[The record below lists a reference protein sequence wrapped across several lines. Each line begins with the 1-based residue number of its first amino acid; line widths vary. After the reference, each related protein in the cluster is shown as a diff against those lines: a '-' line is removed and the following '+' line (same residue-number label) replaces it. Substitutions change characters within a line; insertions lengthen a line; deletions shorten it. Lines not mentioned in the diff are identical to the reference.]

1 MIKEQI
7 NTLIKESMIA
17 KDKTKTEVLRAV
29 KTAFVNYST
38 QKNAKPLDDAIEIQI
53 IKKMVQQREDTAEQY
68 KNAGRVDLSEIEL
81 SEAKIL
87 KEFLP
92 AIPSKEDI
100 EAWLENNN
108 YHSIEKKE
116 MGLVN
121 KENIQL
127 VAQAI
132 SNLIKE
138 VKSNFPAADGKL
150 VAEIVKNLVV

>member
-100 EAWLENNN
+100 EVWLENNN

-116 MGLVN
+116 MGLV
-121 KENIQL
+121 
-127 VAQAI
+127 
-132 SNLIKE
+132 IKE

>member
-116 MGLVN
+116 MGLV
-121 KENIQL
+121 
-127 VAQAI
+127 
-132 SNLIKE
+132 IKE

>member
-7 NTLIKESMIA
+7 NILIKESMIA

-116 MGLVN
+116 MGLV
-121 KENIQL
+121 
-127 VAQAI
+127 
-132 SNLIKE
+132 IKE

>member
-1 MIKEQI
+1 MNMIKEQI

-29 KTAFVNYST
+29 KTVFVNYST

-53 IKKMVQQREDTAEQY
+53 IKKMAQQREDTAEQY

-100 EAWLENNN
+100 EAWLKNNN

-116 MGLVN
+116 MGLV
-121 KENIQL
+121 
-127 VAQAI
+127 
-132 SNLIKE
+132 IKE
-138 VKSNFPAADGKL
+138 VKSKFPTANGKL
-150 VAEIVKNLVV
+150 VAEIVGMLVER

>member
-1 MIKEQI
+1 MNMIKEH
-7 NTLIKESMIA
+7 LIKESMIA

-53 IKKMVQQREDTAEQY
+53 IKKMAQQREDTAEQY

-100 EAWLENNN
+100 EAWLKNNN

-116 MGLVN
+116 MLL
-121 KENIQL
+121 K
-127 VAQAI
+127 
-132 SNLIKE
+132 K
-138 VKSNFPAADGKL
+138 
-150 VAEIVKNLVV
+150 